1 MPPFGTS
8 FVTTAFEP
16 IRAQLLTITGPSIW
30 APEPTSNTGNQQ
42 LLANALRG
50 GSNIMPRD
58 LSNISL
64 TQEEELQVRMLM
76 QQGMSRE
83 QAIQSLP
90 RIQHG

>member
-1 MPPFGTS
+1 MHNYPRS
-8 FVTTAFEP
+8 
-16 IRAQLLTITGPSIW
+16 QHTGPLLLGSEF
-30 APEPTSNTGNQQ
+30 APEPSASPNRQA
-42 LLANALRG
+42 LANALRG
-50 GSNIMPRD
+50 GSNIMQRD

-90 RIQHG
+90 RMQHGG

>member
-1 MPPFGTS
+1 MAMIKHNYPRSEHQGPVLIGSQFAS
-8 FVTTAFEP
+8 EP
-16 IRAQLLTITGPSIW
+16 ALRPANQ
-30 APEPTSNTGNQQ
+30 SNNQQ
-42 LLANALRG
+42 MLANVLRG
-50 GSNIMPRD
+50 GSNIMQRD

-90 RIQHG
+90 RIQYGRQ

>member
-1 MPPFGTS
+1 MITKHNIPRSQHTGRL
-8 FVTTAFEP
+8 P
-16 IRAQLLTITGPSIW
+16 IGGHIW